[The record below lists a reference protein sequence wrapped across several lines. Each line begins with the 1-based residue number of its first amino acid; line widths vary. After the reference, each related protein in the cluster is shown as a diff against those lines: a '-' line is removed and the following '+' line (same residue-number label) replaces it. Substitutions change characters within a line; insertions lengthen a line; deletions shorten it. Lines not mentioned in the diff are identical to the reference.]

1 MNIIFVGQDNGQSR
15 TLHITMQKIMLA
27 IGVLCALS
35 ALAIWGG
42 MALLGVVGADA
53 EKVYIVDREAIA
65 RWKHQLSQQAILV
78 QEAKAESARQ
88 IDALTLR
95 MGGLQAR
102 LLRLDA
108 LGERI
113 TQEANLDASE
123 FDFSSQPALGGPEA
137 VFTGKSYQEA
147 ELSSVLS
154 RVESQIQDREKQLQI
169 LESLFVAQSLQSEA
183 FIAGRPIKS
192 GWLSSRFGWRT
203 DPFTG
208 KRAWHAGIDFAGKMN
223 TDIVAV
229 ASGVVTW
236 ASGRYGYGNLVEV
249 AHGSGLATRYGHAKE
264 IIVKV
269 GDVVKKGQV
278 VARMG
283 STGRST
289 GPHVHF
295 EVMKGDR
302 QINPGKYIFRANR

>member
-15 TLHITMQKIMLA
+15 TLHLTMRNIVLA
-27 IGVLCALS
+27 VGTLCALS
-35 ALAIWGG
+35 ILAIWGVV
-42 MALLGVVGADA
+42 ALFGIVTVDK
-53 EKVYIVDREAIA
+53 EKVATVDREVIA
-65 RWKHQLSQQAILV
+65 RWQHQLVQQSTLV
-78 QEAKAESARQ
+78 KDAKAESARQ

-95 MGGLQAR
+95 MGELQAR

-113 TQEANLDASE
+113 TQEAHLDASE

-137 VFTGKSYQEA
+137 VSTEKSYQEE
-147 ELSSVLS
+147 ELTNALD
-154 RVESQIQDREKQLQI
+154 RIESQIQDREKQLQI
-169 LESLFVAQSLQSEA
+169 LEALFVTQSLQSEA

-208 KRAWHAGIDFAGKMN
+208 KRAWHAGIDFAGKVN

-236 ASGRYGYGNLVEV
+236 ASDRYGYGNLVEV
-249 AHGSGLATRYGHAKE
+249 THGAGLATRYGHAKE
-264 IIVKV
+264 ITVKV

-278 VARMG
+278 VAKMG

-302 QINPGKYIFRANR
+302 QINPEKYILRASR